1 LIYLI
6 YLLDII
12 IYAIIVSAVSFLS
25 IFLITPAFI
34 KYLNKKGKVVVDY
47 HKPGK
52 PNVPRPAGPVLLI
65 GLVISE
71 ITLYFLILDVKIIS
85 VLLTT
90 IIAFIVGYIDDVKTM
105 PGWFK
110 PAALILA
117 AIPIIILGSHG
128 DYLGLIFDSAFIPIL
143 YILLILSIIPIVGN
157 TINSIDVFNGVAS
170 GFIIITM
177 IPLLV
182 SVILFGSTNVFLMGL
197 PLLFGSIAIY
207 QYHKFPSKIFLGDSG
222 TLLLGSMYASLSIV
236 GNSEIIG
243 VIALL
248 PAVMNSFL
256 FLSSVKK
263 IVEHRQVKTR
273 PVAVCDDFR
282 LMASKDS
289 SAPATLVRLILARGP
304 LTEQEIIRRIFILGT
319 FSSILAFISIVIQY
333 SFMMGEISL

>member
-1 LIYLI
+1 MS
-6 YLLDII
+6 
-12 IYAIIVSAVSFLS
+12 AISFL
-25 IFLITPAFI
+25 IVFFITPAFI
-34 KYLNKKGKVVVDY
+34 EYLTRKGRVVVDY

-52 PNVPRPAGPVLLI
+52 PMVPRPAGPVLLI
-65 GLVISE
+65 GIVISE
-71 ITLYFLILDVKIIS
+71 IILYFLILDVKIIS

-90 IIAFIVGYIDDVKTM
+90 IIAFIIGYIDDLKTM

-117 AIPIIILGSHG
+117 AIPIIVLGTHG
-128 DYLGLIFDSAFIPIL
+128 NYLGLIFDSAFIPIL

-157 TINSIDVFNGVAS
+157 TINSIDVFNGVAT

-182 SVILFGSTNVFLMGL
+182 AVVLFSNTNVFLIGL
-197 PLLFGSIAIY
+197 PLLFGSIAMY

-222 TLLLGSMYASLSIV
+222 TLLLGSMYAGISIV

-273 PVAVCDDFR
+273 PVTICDDFR

-304 LTEQEIIRRIFILGT
+304 LSEQEIITRIFILAT
-319 FSSILAFISIVIQY
+319 FSSILAIISIGIQY
-333 SFMMGEISL
+333 AFMIGKLSL

>member
-1 LIYLI
+1 M
-6 YLLDII
+6 
-12 IYAIIVSAVSFLS
+12 SAVSFL
-25 IFLITPAFI
+25 IVFFITPAFI
-34 KYLNKKGKVVVDY
+34 EYLTRKGRVVVDY

-52 PNVPRPAGPVLLI
+52 PMVPRPAGPVLLI
-65 GLVISE
+65 GIVISE
-71 ITLYFLILDVKIIS
+71 IILYFLILDVKIIS

-90 IIAFIVGYIDDVKTM
+90 IIAFIIGYIDDLKTM

-117 AIPIIILGSHG
+117 AIPIIVLGTHG
-128 DYLGLIFDSAFIPIL
+128 NYLGLIFDSAFIPIL

-182 SVILFGSTNVFLMGL
+182 SVILFSNTNVFLIGL
-197 PLLFGSIAIY
+197 PLLFGCIAIY

-222 TLLLGSMYASLSIV
+222 TLLLGSMYAGLSIV

-273 PVAVCDDFR
+273 PVTICDDFR
-282 LMASKDS
+282 LMASKDN

-304 LTEQEIIRRIFILGT
+304 LSEQEIITRIFILAT
-319 FSSILAFISIVIQY
+319 FSSILAIISIGIQY
-333 SFMMGEISL
+333 AFMIGKLSL

>member
-1 LIYLI
+1 MS
-6 YLLDII
+6 
-12 IYAIIVSAVSFLS
+12 AISFL
-25 IFLITPAFI
+25 IVFFITPPFI
-34 KYLNKKGKVVVDY
+34 EYLTKKGRVVLDY

-52 PNVPRPAGPVLLI
+52 PKVPRPAGPVLLMGI
-65 GLVISE
+65 VISE
-71 ITLYFLILDVKIIS
+71 IILYFLISDVKIIS

-90 IIAFIVGYIDDVKTM
+90 IIAFIIGYIDDLKTM

-117 AIPIIILGSHG
+117 AIPIIVLGTHG
-128 DYLGLIFDSAFIPIL
+128 NYLNLIFDSAFIPIL

-170 GFIIITM
+170 GLIIITM

-182 SVILFGSTNVFLMGL
+182 GVILFSNTNVFLIGL
-197 PLLFGSIAIY
+197 PLLFGCIAMY
-207 QYHKFPSKIFLGDSG
+207 QYHKYPSKIFLGDSG
-222 TLLLGSMYASLSIV
+222 TLLLGSMYAALSIV

-273 PVAVCDDFR
+273 PVTICDDFR
-282 LMASKDS
+282 LMASKDN

-304 LTEQEIIRRIFILGT
+304 LSEQEIITRIFILAT
-319 FSSILAFISIVIQY
+319 FSSLLAIISIGIQY
-333 SFMMGEISL
+333 AFMMGKLSL

>member
-1 LIYLI
+1 MIYP
-6 YLLDII
+6 LDIT
-12 IYAIIVSAVSFLS
+12 IYGIIVSAISFL
-25 IFLITPAFI
+25 IVFFITPPFI
-34 KYLNKKGKVVVDY
+34 EYLTKKGRVVLDY

-52 PNVPRPAGPVLLI
+52 PKVPRPAGPVLLMGI
-65 GLVISE
+65 VISE
-71 ITLYFLILDVKIIS
+71 IILYFLISDVKIIS

-90 IIAFIVGYIDDVKTM
+90 IIAFIIGYIDDLKTM

-117 AIPIIILGSHG
+117 AVPIIVLGTHG
-128 DYLGLIFDSAFIPIL
+128 NYLNLIFDSAFIPIL

-157 TINSIDVFNGVAS
+157 TINSIDVFNGVAT

-182 SVILFGSTNVFLMGL
+182 GVILFSNTNVFLIGL
-197 PLLFGSIAIY
+197 PLLFGCIAMY
-207 QYHKFPSKIFLGDSG
+207 QYHKYPSKIFLGDSG
-222 TLLLGSMYASLSIV
+222 TLLLGSMYAALSIV

-273 PVAVCDDFR
+273 PVTICDDFR
-282 LMASKDS
+282 LMASKDN

-304 LTEQEIIRRIFILGT
+304 LSEQEIITRIFILAA
-319 FSSILAFISIVIQY
+319 FSSLLAIISIAIQY
-333 SFMMGEISL
+333 AFMMGKLSL

>member
-1 LIYLI
+1 MS
-6 YLLDII
+6 
-12 IYAIIVSAVSFLS
+12 AISFL
-25 IFLITPAFI
+25 IVFFITPAFI
-34 KYLNKKGKVVVDY
+34 EYLTRKGRVVVDY

-52 PNVPRPAGPVLLI
+52 PMVPRPAGPVLLI
-65 GLVISE
+65 GIVISE
-71 ITLYFLILDVKIIS
+71 IILYFLILDVKIIS

-90 IIAFIVGYIDDVKTM
+90 IIAFIIGYIDDLKTM

-117 AIPIIILGSHG
+117 AIPIIVLGTHG
-128 DYLGLIFDSAFIPIL
+128 NYLGLIFDSAFIPIL

-182 SVILFGSTNVFLMGL
+182 SVILFSNTNVFLIGL
-197 PLLFGSIAIY
+197 PLLFGCIAMY

-222 TLLLGSMYASLSIV
+222 TLLLGSMYAGISIV

-263 IVEHRQVKTR
+263 IVEHREVKTR
-273 PVAVCDDFR
+273 PVTICDDFR
-282 LMASKDS
+282 LMASKDN

-304 LTEQEIIRRIFILGT
+304 LSEQEIITRIFILAT
-319 FSSILAFISIVIQY
+319 FSSVLAIISISIQY
-333 SFMMGEISL
+333 AFMIGKLSL

>member
-1 LIYLI
+1 
-6 YLLDII
+6 
-12 IYAIIVSAVSFLS
+12 VSAISFL
-25 IFLITPAFI
+25 IVFFITPAFI
-34 KYLNKKGKVVVDY
+34 KYLTKKGRVVLDY

-52 PNVPRPAGPVLLI
+52 PKIPRPAGPVLLMGI
-65 GLVISE
+65 VISE
-71 ITLYFLILDVKIIS
+71 IILYFLISDVKIIS

-90 IIAFIVGYIDDVKTM
+90 IIAFIIGYIDDLKTM

-117 AIPIIILGSHG
+117 AVPIIVLGTHG
-128 DYLGLIFDSAFIPIL
+128 NYLNLIFDSAFIPIL
-143 YILLILSIIPIVGN
+143 YILLILSIVPIVGN
-157 TINSIDVFNGVAS
+157 TINSIDVFNGVAT

-182 SVILFGSTNVFLMGL
+182 GVILFSNSNVFLIGL
-197 PLLFGSIAIY
+197 PLLFGCIAIY
-207 QYHKFPSKIFLGDSG
+207 QYHKYPSKIFLGDSG
-222 TLLLGSMYASLSIV
+222 TLLLGSMYAALSIV

-273 PVAVCDDFR
+273 PVTICDDFR
-282 LMASKDS
+282 LMASKDI

-304 LTEQEIIRRIFILGT
+304 LSEQEIITRIFILAT
-319 FSSILAFISIVIQY
+319 FSSLLAIISIGIQY
-333 SFMMGEISL
+333 AFMIGKFSL

>member
-1 LIYLI
+1 LLSP
-6 YLLDII
+6 LDIAL
-12 IYAIIVSAVSFLS
+12 YGIIVSAISFL
-25 IFLITPAFI
+25 IIYFMTPYLV
-34 KYLNKKGKVVVDY
+34 KYLNKKGRVVVDY

-65 GLVISE
+65 GIVISE
-71 ITLYFLILDVKIIS
+71 ILLYFLILDVKIIS

-90 IIAFIVGYIDDVKTM
+90 IVAFIVGYIDDMKTM

-117 AIPIIILGSHG
+117 AVPIIIIGSHG
-128 DYLGLIFDSAFIPIL
+128 NYLGLIFDNAFIPIL

-157 TINSIDVFNGVAS
+157 TINSIDVFNGVAT

-182 SVILFGSTNVFLMGL
+182 SVTVFGNTNVLLMGL
-197 PLLFGSIAIY
+197 PLLFGSIALY

-243 VIALL
+243 LIALL

-263 IVEHRQVKTR
+263 IVEHREVKTR
-273 PVAVCDDFR
+273 PVTIRNDFR
-282 LMASKDS
+282 LVASRDK
-289 SAPATLVRLILARGP
+289 SAPATLVRLILAKGP
-304 LTEQEIIRRIFILGT
+304 LSEQEIIVRIFILAI
-319 FSSILAFISIVIQY
+319 FSSILAFISIAIQY
-333 SFMMGEISL
+333 SFMVGKISL

>member
-1 LIYLI
+1 M
-6 YLLDII
+6 
-12 IYAIIVSAVSFLS
+12 SAVSFL
-25 IFLITPAFI
+25 IVFFITPAFI
-34 KYLNKKGKVVVDY
+34 EYLTRIGRVVVDY

-52 PNVPRPAGPVLLI
+52 PMVPRPAGPVLLI
-65 GLVISE
+65 GIVISE
-71 ITLYFLILDVKIIS
+71 IILYFLILDVKIIS

-90 IIAFIVGYIDDVKTM
+90 IIAFIIGYIDDLKTM

-117 AIPIIILGSHG
+117 AIPIIVLGTHG
-128 DYLGLIFDSAFIPIL
+128 NYLGLIFDSAFIPIL

-157 TINSIDVFNGVAS
+157 TINSIDVFNGVAT

-182 SVILFGSTNVFLMGL
+182 AVVLFSNTNVFLIGL
-197 PLLFGSIAIY
+197 PLLFGSIAMY

-222 TLLLGSMYASLSIV
+222 TLLLGSMYAGISIV

-273 PVAVCDDFR
+273 PVTICDDFR

-304 LTEQEIIRRIFILGT
+304 LSEQEIITRIFILAT
-319 FSSILAFISIVIQY
+319 FSSILAIISIGIQY
-333 SFMMGEISL
+333 AIMIGKLSL

>member
-1 LIYLI
+1 LIYP
-6 YLLDII
+6 LDIT
-12 IYAIIVSAVSFLS
+12 IYGIIVSAISFL
-25 IFLITPAFI
+25 IVFFITPPFI
-34 KYLNKKGKVVVDY
+34 EYLTKKGRVVLDY

-52 PNVPRPAGPVLLI
+52 PKVPRPAGPVLLMGI
-65 GLVISE
+65 VISE
-71 ITLYFLILDVKIIS
+71 IILYFLISDVKIIS

-90 IIAFIVGYIDDVKTM
+90 IIAFIIGYIDDLKTM

-117 AIPIIILGSHG
+117 AVPIIVLGTHG
-128 DYLGLIFDSAFIPIL
+128 NYLNLIFDSAFIPIL

-182 SVILFGSTNVFLMGL
+182 SVILFSNANVFLIGL
-197 PLLFGSIAIY
+197 PLLFGCIAMY
-207 QYHKFPSKIFLGDSG
+207 QYHKYPSKIFLGDSG
-222 TLLLGSMYASLSIV
+222 TLLLGSMYAALSIV

-273 PVAVCDDFR
+273 PVTICDDFR
-282 LMASKDS
+282 LMASKDI

-304 LTEQEIIRRIFILGT
+304 LSEQEIITRIFILAT
-319 FSSILAFISIVIQY
+319 FSSLLAIISIGIQY
-333 SFMMGEISL
+333 AFMTGKLSL

>member
-1 LIYLI
+1 M
-6 YLLDII
+6 
-12 IYAIIVSAVSFLS
+12 SAVSFL
-25 IFLITPAFI
+25 IVFFITPAFI
-34 KYLNKKGKVVVDY
+34 EYLTRKGRVVVDY

-52 PNVPRPAGPVLLI
+52 PMVPRPAGPVLLI
-65 GLVISE
+65 GIVISE
-71 ITLYFLILDVKIIS
+71 IILYFLILDVKIIS

-90 IIAFIVGYIDDVKTM
+90 IIAFIIGYIDDLKTM

-117 AIPIIILGSHG
+117 AIPIIVLGTHG
-128 DYLGLIFDSAFIPIL
+128 NYLGLIFDSAFIPIL

-157 TINSIDVFNGVAS
+157 TINSIDVFNGVAT

-182 SVILFGSTNVFLMGL
+182 AVVLFSNTNVFLIGL
-197 PLLFGSIAIY
+197 PLLFGCIAMY

-222 TLLLGSMYASLSIV
+222 TLLLGSMYAGLSIV

-263 IVEHRQVKTR
+263 IVEHRQIKTR
-273 PVAVCDDFR
+273 PVTICDDFR

-304 LTEQEIIRRIFILGT
+304 LSEQEIITRIFILAT
-319 FSSILAFISIVIQY
+319 FSSILAIISIGIQY
-333 SFMMGEISL
+333 AFMIGKLSL

>member
-1 LIYLI
+1 MIYP
-6 YLLDII
+6 LDIA
-12 IYAIIVSAVSFLS
+12 IYGIIVSAISFL
-25 IFLITPAFI
+25 IVFFITPAFI
-34 KYLNKKGKVVVDY
+34 EYLTRKGRVVVDY

-52 PNVPRPAGPVLLI
+52 PMVPRPAGPVLLLGI
-65 GLVISE
+65 VISE
-71 ITLYFLILDVKIIS
+71 IILYFLILDVKIIS

-90 IIAFIVGYIDDVKTM
+90 IIAFIIGYIDDLKTM

-117 AIPIIILGSHG
+117 AIPIIVLGTHG
-128 DYLGLIFDSAFIPIL
+128 NYLGLIFDSAFIPIL

-182 SVILFGSTNVFLMGL
+182 SVILFSNTNVFLIGL
-197 PLLFGSIAIY
+197 PLLFGCIAIY

-222 TLLLGSMYASLSIV
+222 TLLLGSMYAGLSIV

-273 PVAVCDDFR
+273 PVTICDDFR
-282 LMASKDS
+282 LMASKDN

-304 LTEQEIIRRIFILGT
+304 LSEQEIITRIFILAT
-319 FSSILAFISIVIQY
+319 FSSILAIISIGIQY
-333 SFMMGEISL
+333 AFMIGKLSL

>member
-1 LIYLI
+1 LIYP
-6 YLLDII
+6 LDIA
-12 IYAIIVSAVSFLS
+12 IYGIIVSAVSFLI
-25 IFLITPAFI
+25 IFFITPVFI
-34 KYLNKKGKVVVDY
+34 EYLTRKGRVVVDY

-52 PNVPRPAGPVLLI
+52 PMVPRPAGPVLLI
-65 GLVISE
+65 GIVISE
-71 ITLYFLILDVKIIS
+71 IILYFLILDVKIIS

-90 IIAFIVGYIDDVKTM
+90 IIAFIIGYIDDLKTM

-117 AIPIIILGSHG
+117 AIPIIVLGTHG
-128 DYLGLIFDSAFIPIL
+128 NYLGLIFDSAFIPIL

-182 SVILFGSTNVFLMGL
+182 SVILFSNTNVFLIGL
-197 PLLFGSIAIY
+197 PLLFGCIAIY

-222 TLLLGSMYASLSIV
+222 TLLLGSMYAGLSIV

-273 PVAVCDDFR
+273 PVTICDDFR
-282 LMASKDS
+282 LMASKDN

-304 LTEQEIIRRIFILGT
+304 LSEQEIITRIFILAT
-319 FSSILAFISIVIQY
+319 FSSILAIISIGIQY
-333 SFMMGEISL
+333 AFMIGKLSL

>member
-1 LIYLI
+1 MS
-6 YLLDII
+6 
-12 IYAIIVSAVSFLS
+12 AISFL
-25 IFLITPAFI
+25 IVFFITPPFI
-34 KYLNKKGKVVVDY
+34 EYLSRKGRVVVDY

-52 PNVPRPAGPVLLI
+52 PMVPRPAGPVLLI
-65 GLVISE
+65 GIVISE
-71 ITLYFLILDVKIIS
+71 IILYFLILDVKIIS
-85 VLLTT
+85 ILLTT
-90 IIAFIVGYIDDVKTM
+90 IIAFIIGYIDDLKAM

-117 AIPIIILGSHG
+117 AIPIIVLGTHG
-128 DYLGLIFDSAFIPIL
+128 NYLGLIFDSAFIPIL

-182 SVILFGSTNVFLMGL
+182 SVILFSNTNVFLIGL
-197 PLLFGSIAIY
+197 PLLFGCIAMY

-222 TLLLGSMYASLSIV
+222 TLLLGSMYAGISIV

-263 IVEHRQVKTR
+263 IVEHREVKTR
-273 PVAVCDDFR
+273 PVTICDDFR
-282 LMASKDS
+282 LMASKDN

-304 LTEQEIIRRIFILGT
+304 LSEQEIITRIFILAT
-319 FSSILAFISIVIQY
+319 FSSILAIISIGIQY
-333 SFMMGEISL
+333 AFMIGKLSL

>member
-1 LIYLI
+1 MS
-6 YLLDII
+6 
-12 IYAIIVSAVSFLS
+12 AISFL
-25 IFLITPAFI
+25 IVFFITPAFI
-34 KYLNKKGKVVVDY
+34 EYLTRKGRVVVDY

-52 PNVPRPAGPVLLI
+52 PMVPRPAGPVLLI
-65 GLVISE
+65 GIVISE
-71 ITLYFLILDVKIIS
+71 IILYFLILDVKIIS

-90 IIAFIVGYIDDVKTM
+90 IIAFIIGYIDDLKTM

-117 AIPIIILGSHG
+117 AIPIIVLGTHG
-128 DYLGLIFDSAFIPIL
+128 NYLGLIFDSAFIPIL

-157 TINSIDVFNGVAS
+157 TINSIDVFNGVAT

-182 SVILFGSTNVFLMGL
+182 SVILFSNTNVFLIGL
-197 PLLFGSIAIY
+197 PLLFGCIAMY

-222 TLLLGSMYASLSIV
+222 TLLLGSMYAGISIV

-273 PVAVCDDFR
+273 PVTICDDFR

-304 LTEQEIIRRIFILGT
+304 LSEQEIITRIFILAT
-319 FSSILAFISIVIQY
+319 FSSVLAIISISIQY
-333 SFMMGEISL
+333 AFMIGKLSL

>member
-1 LIYLI
+1 MS
-6 YLLDII
+6 
-12 IYAIIVSAVSFLS
+12 AISFL
-25 IFLITPAFI
+25 IVFFITPAFI
-34 KYLNKKGKVVVDY
+34 EYLTRKGRVVVDY

-52 PNVPRPAGPVLLI
+52 PMVPRPAGPVLLI
-65 GLVISE
+65 GIVISE
-71 ITLYFLILDVKIIS
+71 IILYFLILDVKIIS

-90 IIAFIVGYIDDVKTM
+90 IIAFIIGYIDDLKTM

-117 AIPIIILGSHG
+117 AIPIIVLGTHG
-128 DYLGLIFDSAFIPIL
+128 NYLGLIFDSAFIPIL

-182 SVILFGSTNVFLMGL
+182 SVILFSNTNVFLIGL
-197 PLLFGSIAIY
+197 PLLFGCIAMY

-222 TLLLGSMYASLSIV
+222 TLLLGSMYAGISIV

-263 IVEHRQVKTR
+263 IVEHREVKTR
-273 PVAVCDDFR
+273 PVTICDDFR
-282 LMASKDS
+282 LMASKDN

-304 LTEQEIIRRIFILGT
+304 LSEQEIITRIFILAS
-319 FSSILAFISIVIQY
+319 FSSILAIISIGIQY
-333 SFMMGEISL
+333 TFMIGKLSL

>member
-1 LIYLI
+1 LIYPLVIAI
-6 YLLDII
+6 YG
-12 IYAIIVSAVSFLS
+12 IIVSVVSFL
-25 IFLITPAFI
+25 IVFFITPVFI
-34 KYLNKKGKVVVDY
+34 EYLTRKGRVVVDY

-52 PNVPRPAGPVLLI
+52 PMVPRPAGPVLLI
-65 GLVISE
+65 GIVISE
-71 ITLYFLILDVKIIS
+71 IILYFLILDVKIIS

-90 IIAFIVGYIDDVKTM
+90 IIAFIIGYIDDLKTM

-117 AIPIIILGSHG
+117 AIPIIVLGTHG
-128 DYLGLIFDSAFIPIL
+128 NYLGLIFDSAFIPIL

-157 TINSIDVFNGVAS
+157 TINSIDVFNGVAT

-182 SVILFGSTNVFLMGL
+182 AVVLFSNTNVFLIGL
-197 PLLFGSIAIY
+197 PLLFGCIAMY

-222 TLLLGSMYASLSIV
+222 TLLLGSMYAGLSIV

-273 PVAVCDDFR
+273 PVTICDDFR

-304 LTEQEIIRRIFILGT
+304 LSEQEIITRIFILAT
-319 FSSILAFISIVIQY
+319 FSSILAIISIGIQY
-333 SFMMGEISL
+333 AFMIGKLSL

>member
-1 LIYLI
+1 MIYP
-6 YLLDII
+6 LDIT
-12 IYAIIVSAVSFLS
+12 IYGIIVSAISFL
-25 IFLITPAFI
+25 IVFFITPPFI
-34 KYLNKKGKVVVDY
+34 EYLTKKGRVVLDY

-52 PNVPRPAGPVLLI
+52 PKVPRPAGPVLLMGI
-65 GLVISE
+65 VISE
-71 ITLYFLILDVKIIS
+71 IILYFLISDVKIIS

-90 IIAFIVGYIDDVKTM
+90 IIAFIIGYIDDLKTM

-117 AIPIIILGSHG
+117 AVPIIVLGTHG
-128 DYLGLIFDSAFIPIL
+128 NYLNLIFDSAFIPIL

-157 TINSIDVFNGVAS
+157 TINSIDVFNGVAT

-182 SVILFGSTNVFLMGL
+182 GVILFSNTDVFLIGL
-197 PLLFGSIAIY
+197 PLLFGCIAMY
-207 QYHKFPSKIFLGDSG
+207 QYHKYPSKIFLGDSG
-222 TLLLGSMYASLSIV
+222 TLLLGSMYAGLSIV

-273 PVAVCDDFR
+273 PVTICDDFR
-282 LMASKDS
+282 LMASKDN

-304 LTEQEIIRRIFILGT
+304 LSEQEIITRIFILAA
-319 FSSILAFISIVIQY
+319 FSSLLAIISIAIQY
-333 SFMMGEISL
+333 AFMMGKLSL

>member
-1 LIYLI
+1 MS
-6 YLLDII
+6 
-12 IYAIIVSAVSFLS
+12 AISFL
-25 IFLITPAFI
+25 IVFFITPAFI
-34 KYLNKKGKVVVDY
+34 EYLTRKGRVVVDY

-52 PNVPRPAGPVLLI
+52 PMVPRPAGPVLLI
-65 GLVISE
+65 GIVISE
-71 ITLYFLILDVKIIS
+71 IILYFLILDVKIIS

-90 IIAFIVGYIDDVKTM
+90 IIAFIIGYIDDLKTM

-117 AIPIIILGSHG
+117 AIPIIVLGTHG
-128 DYLGLIFDSAFIPIL
+128 NYLGLIFDSAFIPIL

-182 SVILFGSTNVFLMGL
+182 SVILFSNTNVFLIGL
-197 PLLFGSIAIY
+197 PLLFGCIAMY

-222 TLLLGSMYASLSIV
+222 TLLLGSMYAGISIV

-273 PVAVCDDFR
+273 PVTICDDFR
-282 LMASKDS
+282 LMASKDI

-304 LTEQEIIRRIFILGT
+304 LSEQEIITRIFILAT
-319 FSSILAFISIVIQY
+319 FSSVLAIISIGIQY
-333 SFMMGEISL
+333 AFMIGKLSL

>member
-1 LIYLI
+1 MS
-6 YLLDII
+6 
-12 IYAIIVSAVSFLS
+12 AISFL
-25 IFLITPAFI
+25 IVFFITPAFI
-34 KYLNKKGKVVVDY
+34 EYLTRKGKVVVDY

-52 PNVPRPAGPVLLI
+52 PMVPRPAGPVLLI
-65 GLVISE
+65 GIVISE
-71 ITLYFLILDVKIIS
+71 IILYFLILDVKIIS

-90 IIAFIVGYIDDVKTM
+90 IIAFIIGYIDDLKTM

-117 AIPIIILGSHG
+117 AIPIIVLGTHG
-128 DYLGLIFDSAFIPIL
+128 NYLGLIFDSAFIPIL

-182 SVILFGSTNVFLMGL
+182 SVILFSNTNVFLIGL
-197 PLLFGSIAIY
+197 PLLFGCIAMY

-222 TLLLGSMYASLSIV
+222 TLLLGSMYAGISIV

-263 IVEHRQVKTR
+263 IVEHREVKTR
-273 PVAVCDDFR
+273 PVTICDDFR
-282 LMASKDS
+282 LMASKDN

-304 LTEQEIIRRIFILGT
+304 LSEQEIITRIFILAS
-319 FSSILAFISIVIQY
+319 FSSILAIISIGIQY
-333 SFMMGEISL
+333 TFMIGKLSL

>member
-1 LIYLI
+1 M
-6 YLLDII
+6 
-12 IYAIIVSAVSFLS
+12 SAVSFL
-25 IFLITPAFI
+25 IVFFITPAFI
-34 KYLNKKGKVVVDY
+34 EYLTRKGRVVVDY

-52 PNVPRPAGPVLLI
+52 PMVPRPAGPVLLI
-65 GLVISE
+65 GIVISE
-71 ITLYFLILDVKIIS
+71 IILYFLILDVKIIS

-90 IIAFIVGYIDDVKTM
+90 IIAFIIGYIDDLKTM

-117 AIPIIILGSHG
+117 AIPIIVLGTHG
-128 DYLGLIFDSAFIPIL
+128 NYLGLIFDSAFIPIL

-157 TINSIDVFNGVAS
+157 TINSIDVFNGVAT

-182 SVILFGSTNVFLMGL
+182 AVVLFSNTNVFLIGL
-197 PLLFGSIAIY
+197 PLLFGCIAMY

-222 TLLLGSMYASLSIV
+222 TLLLGSMYAGISIV

-273 PVAVCDDFR
+273 PVTICDDFR

-304 LTEQEIIRRIFILGT
+304 LSEQEIITRIFILAT
-319 FSSILAFISIVIQY
+319 FSSILAIISIGIQY
-333 SFMMGEISL
+333 AFMIGKLSL

>member
-1 LIYLI
+1 MI

>member
-1 LIYLI
+1 MIYP
-6 YLLDII
+6 LDIA
-12 IYAIIVSAVSFLS
+12 IYGIIVSAVSFLI
-25 IFLITPAFI
+25 IFFITPVFI
-34 KYLNKKGKVVVDY
+34 EYLTRKGRVVVDY

-52 PNVPRPAGPVLLI
+52 PMVPRPAGPVLLI
-65 GLVISE
+65 GIVISE
-71 ITLYFLILDVKIIS
+71 IILYFLILDVKIIS

-90 IIAFIVGYIDDVKTM
+90 IIAFIIGYIDDLKTM

-117 AIPIIILGSHG
+117 AIPIIVLGTHG
-128 DYLGLIFDSAFIPIL
+128 NYLGLIFDSAFIPIL

-182 SVILFGSTNVFLMGL
+182 GVILFSNTNVFLIGL
-197 PLLFGSIAIY
+197 PLLFGCIAIY

-222 TLLLGSMYASLSIV
+222 TLLLGSMYAGLSIV

-273 PVAVCDDFR
+273 PVTICDDFR
-282 LMASKDS
+282 LMASKDN

-304 LTEQEIIRRIFILGT
+304 LSEREIITRIFILAT
-319 FSSILAFISIVIQY
+319 FSSILAIISIGIQY
-333 SFMMGEISL
+333 AFMIGKLSL

>member
-1 LIYLI
+1 MS
-6 YLLDII
+6 
-12 IYAIIVSAVSFLS
+12 AISFL
-25 IFLITPAFI
+25 IVFFITPAFI
-34 KYLNKKGKVVVDY
+34 EYLTRKGRVVVDY

-52 PNVPRPAGPVLLI
+52 PMVPRPAGPVLLI
-65 GLVISE
+65 GIVISE
-71 ITLYFLILDVKIIS
+71 IILYFLILDVKIIS

-90 IIAFIVGYIDDVKTM
+90 IIAFIIGYIDDLKTM

-117 AIPIIILGSHG
+117 AIPIIVLGTHG
-128 DYLGLIFDSAFIPIL
+128 NYLGLIFDSAFIPIL

-157 TINSIDVFNGVAS
+157 TINSIDVFNGVAT

-182 SVILFGSTNVFLMGL
+182 SVILFSNTNVFLIGL
-197 PLLFGSIAIY
+197 PLLFGCIAMY

-222 TLLLGSMYASLSIV
+222 TLLLGSMYAGISIV

-263 IVEHRQVKTR
+263 IVEHREVKTR
-273 PVAVCDDFR
+273 PVTICDDFR
-282 LMASKDS
+282 LMASKDN

-304 LTEQEIIRRIFILGT
+304 LSEQEIITRIFILAT
-319 FSSILAFISIVIQY
+319 FSSVLAIISISIQY
-333 SFMMGEISL
+333 AFMIGKLSL

>member
-1 LIYLI
+1 M
-6 YLLDII
+6 
-12 IYAIIVSAVSFLS
+12 SAVSFL
-25 IFLITPAFI
+25 IVYFITPAFI
-34 KYLNKKGKVVVDY
+34 EYLTRKGRVVVDY

-52 PNVPRPAGPVLLI
+52 PMVPRPAGPVLLI
-65 GLVISE
+65 GIVISE
-71 ITLYFLILDVKIIS
+71 IILYFLILDVKIIS

-90 IIAFIVGYIDDVKTM
+90 IIAFIIGYIDDLKTM

-117 AIPIIILGSHG
+117 AIPIIVLGTHG
-128 DYLGLIFDSAFIPIL
+128 NYLGLIFDSAFIPIL

-157 TINSIDVFNGVAS
+157 TINSIDVFNGVAT

-182 SVILFGSTNVFLMGL
+182 AVVLFSNTNVFLIGL
-197 PLLFGSIAIY
+197 PLLFGSIAMY

-222 TLLLGSMYASLSIV
+222 TLLLGSMYAGLSIV

-273 PVAVCDDFR
+273 PVTICDDFR

-304 LTEQEIIRRIFILGT
+304 LSEQEIITRIFILAT
-319 FSSILAFISIVIQY
+319 FSSILAIISIGIQY
-333 SFMMGEISL
+333 AFMIGKLSL

>member
-1 LIYLI
+1 MIYP
-6 YLLDII
+6 LDIT
-12 IYAIIVSAVSFLS
+12 IYGIIVSAISFL
-25 IFLITPAFI
+25 IVFFITPPFI
-34 KYLNKKGKVVVDY
+34 EYLTKKGRVVLDY

-52 PNVPRPAGPVLLI
+52 PKVPRPAGPVLLMGI
-65 GLVISE
+65 VISE
-71 ITLYFLILDVKIIS
+71 IILYFLISDVKIIS

-90 IIAFIVGYIDDVKTM
+90 IIAFIIGYIDDLKTM

-117 AIPIIILGSHG
+117 AVPIIVLGTHG
-128 DYLGLIFDSAFIPIL
+128 NYLNLIFDSAFIPIL

-157 TINSIDVFNGVAS
+157 TINSIDVFNGVAT
-170 GFIIITM
+170 GFIIVTM

-182 SVILFGSTNVFLMGL
+182 GVILFSNTDVFLIGL
-197 PLLFGSIAIY
+197 PLLFGCIAMY
-207 QYHKFPSKIFLGDSG
+207 QYHKYPSKIFLGDSG
-222 TLLLGSMYASLSIV
+222 TLLLGSMYAALSIV

-273 PVAVCDDFR
+273 PVTICDDFR
-282 LMASKDS
+282 LMASKDN

-304 LTEQEIIRRIFILGT
+304 LSEQEIITRIFILAA
-319 FSSILAFISIVIQY
+319 FSSLLAIISIGIQY
-333 SFMMGEISL
+333 AFMMGKLSL

>member
-1 LIYLI
+1 LIYP
-6 YLLDII
+6 LDIT
-12 IYAIIVSAVSFLS
+12 IYGIIVSAISFL
-25 IFLITPAFI
+25 IVFFITPPFI
-34 KYLNKKGKVVVDY
+34 EYLSRKGRVVVDY

-52 PNVPRPAGPVLLI
+52 PMVPRPAGPVLLI
-65 GLVISE
+65 GIVISE
-71 ITLYFLILDVKIIS
+71 IILYFLILDVKIIS
-85 VLLTT
+85 ILLTT
-90 IIAFIVGYIDDVKTM
+90 IIAFIIGYIDDLKAM

-117 AIPIIILGSHG
+117 AIPIIVLGTHG
-128 DYLGLIFDSAFIPIL
+128 NYLGLIFDSAFIPIL

-182 SVILFGSTNVFLMGL
+182 SVILFSNTNVFLIGL
-197 PLLFGSIAIY
+197 PLLFGCIAMY

-222 TLLLGSMYASLSIV
+222 TLLLGSMYAGISIV

-263 IVEHRQVKTR
+263 IVEHREVKTR
-273 PVAVCDDFR
+273 PVTICGDFR
-282 LMASKDS
+282 LMASKDN

-304 LTEQEIIRRIFILGT
+304 LSEQEIITRIFILAT
-319 FSSILAFISIVIQY
+319 FSSILAIISIGIQY
-333 SFMMGEISL
+333 AFVIGKLSL

>member
-1 LIYLI
+1 LIYP
-6 YLLDII
+6 LDIT
-12 IYAIIVSAVSFLS
+12 IYGIIVSALSFL
-25 IFLITPAFI
+25 IVFFITPAFI
-34 KYLNKKGKVVVDY
+34 KYLTKKGRVVLDY

-52 PNVPRPAGPVLLI
+52 PKIPRPAGPVLLMGI
-65 GLVISE
+65 VISE
-71 ITLYFLILDVKIIS
+71 IILYFLISDVKVIS

-90 IIAFIVGYIDDVKTM
+90 IIAFIIGYIDDLKTM

-117 AIPIIILGSHG
+117 AVPIIVLGTHG
-128 DYLGLIFDSAFIPIL
+128 NYLGLIFDSAFIPIL
-143 YILLILSIIPIVGN
+143 YILLILSIVPIVGN
-157 TINSIDVFNGVAS
+157 TINSIDVFNGVAT

-182 SVILFGSTNVFLMGL
+182 AVILFSNSNVFLIGL
-197 PLLFGSIAIY
+197 PLLFGCIAIY
-207 QYHKFPSKIFLGDSG
+207 QYHKYPSKIFLGDSG
-222 TLLLGSMYASLSIV
+222 TLLLGSMYAALSIV

-273 PVAVCDDFR
+273 PVTICDDFR
-282 LMASKDS
+282 LMASKDI
-289 SAPATLVRLILARGP
+289 SAPATLVRLILAKGP
-304 LTEQEIIRRIFILGT
+304 LSEQEVITRIFILAT
-319 FSSILAFISIVIQY
+319 FSSLLAIISIGIQY
-333 SFMMGEISL
+333 AFMMGKFSL

>member
-1 LIYLI
+1 MNYP
-6 YLLDII
+6 LDIT
-12 IYAIIVSAVSFLS
+12 IYGIIVSAVSFL
-25 IFLITPAFI
+25 IVYFITPAFI
-34 KYLNKKGKVVVDY
+34 EYLTRKGRVVVDY

-52 PNVPRPAGPVLLI
+52 PMVPRPAGPVLLI
-65 GLVISE
+65 GIVISE
-71 ITLYFLILDVKIIS
+71 IILYFLILDVKIIS

-90 IIAFIVGYIDDVKTM
+90 IIAFIIGYIDDLKTM

-117 AIPIIILGSHG
+117 AIPIIVLGTHG
-128 DYLGLIFDSAFIPIL
+128 NYLGLIFDSAFIPIL

-157 TINSIDVFNGVAS
+157 TINSIDVFNGVAT

-182 SVILFGSTNVFLMGL
+182 AVVLFSNTNVFLIGL
-197 PLLFGSIAIY
+197 PLLFGSIAMY

-222 TLLLGSMYASLSIV
+222 TLLLGSMYAGLSIV

-273 PVAVCDDFR
+273 PVTICDDFR

-304 LTEQEIIRRIFILGT
+304 LSEQEIITRIFILAT
-319 FSSILAFISIVIQY
+319 FSSILAIISIGIQY
-333 SFMMGEISL
+333 AFMIGKLSL

>member
-1 LIYLI
+1 MIYP
-6 YLLDII
+6 LDII
-12 IYAIIVSAVSFLS
+12 IYAIIVSAVSFLG

-34 KYLNKKGKVVVDY
+34 KYLNKKGRVVVDY

-71 ITLYFLILDVKIIS
+71 IILYFLILDVKIIS

-243 VIALL
+243 LIALL

-304 LTEQEIIRRIFILGT
+304 LTEQEIITRIFILGT

>member
-1 LIYLI
+1 M
-6 YLLDII
+6 
-12 IYAIIVSAVSFLS
+12 SAVSFL
-25 IFLITPAFI
+25 IVYFITPAFI
-34 KYLNKKGKVVVDY
+34 EYLTRKGRVVVDY

-52 PNVPRPAGPVLLI
+52 PMVPRPAGPVLLI
-65 GLVISE
+65 GIVISE
-71 ITLYFLILDVKIIS
+71 IILYFLILDVKIIS

-90 IIAFIVGYIDDVKTM
+90 IIAFIIGYIDDLKTM

-117 AIPIIILGSHG
+117 AIPIIVLGTHG
-128 DYLGLIFDSAFIPIL
+128 NYLGLIFDSAFIPIL

-157 TINSIDVFNGVAS
+157 TINSIDVFNGVAT

-182 SVILFGSTNVFLMGL
+182 AVVLFSNTNVFLIGL
-197 PLLFGSIAIY
+197 PLLFGCIAMY

-222 TLLLGSMYASLSIV
+222 TLLLGSMYAALSIV

-263 IVEHRQVKTR
+263 IVEHRQVKIR
-273 PVAVCDDFR
+273 PVTICDDFR
-282 LMASKDS
+282 LMASKDK

-304 LTEQEIIRRIFILGT
+304 LSEQEIITRIFILAT
-319 FSSILAFISIVIQY
+319 FSSILAIISIGIQY
-333 SFMMGEISL
+333 AIMIGKLSL

>member
-1 LIYLI
+1 MIYP
-6 YLLDII
+6 LDIA
-12 IYAIIVSAVSFLS
+12 IYGIVVSALSFLI
-25 IFLITPAFI
+25 IFFITPVFI
-34 KYLNKKGKVVVDY
+34 EYLTRKGRVVIDY

-52 PNVPRPAGPVLLI
+52 PMVPRPAGPVLLI
-65 GLVISE
+65 GIVISE
-71 ITLYFLILDVKIIS
+71 IILYFLILDVKIIS

-90 IIAFIVGYIDDVKTM
+90 IIAFIIGYIDDLKTM

-117 AIPIIILGSHG
+117 AIPIIVLGTHG
-128 DYLGLIFDSAFIPIL
+128 NYLGLIFDSAFIPIL

-157 TINSIDVFNGVAS
+157 TINSIDVFNGVAT

-182 SVILFGSTNVFLMGL
+182 AVVLFSNTNVFLIGL
-197 PLLFGSIAIY
+197 PLLFGCIAMY

-222 TLLLGSMYASLSIV
+222 TLLLGSMYAALSIV

-263 IVEHRQVKTR
+263 IVEHRQVKIR
-273 PVAVCDDFR
+273 PVTICDDFR
-282 LMASKDS
+282 LMASKDN

-304 LTEQEIIRRIFILGT
+304 LSEQEIITRIFILAT
-319 FSSILAFISIVIQY
+319 FSSILAIISIGIQY
-333 SFMMGEISL
+333 AFMIGKLSL

>member
-1 LIYLI
+1 MS
-6 YLLDII
+6 
-12 IYAIIVSAVSFLS
+12 AISFL
-25 IFLITPAFI
+25 IVFFITPPFI
-34 KYLNKKGKVVVDY
+34 EYLSRKGRVVVDY

-52 PNVPRPAGPVLLI
+52 PMVPRPAGPVLLI
-65 GLVISE
+65 GIVISE
-71 ITLYFLILDVKIIS
+71 IILYFLILDVKIIS
-85 VLLTT
+85 ILLTT
-90 IIAFIVGYIDDVKTM
+90 IIAFIIGYIDDLKAM

-117 AIPIIILGSHG
+117 AIPIIVLGTHG
-128 DYLGLIFDSAFIPIL
+128 NYLGLIFDSAFIPIL

-182 SVILFGSTNVFLMGL
+182 SVILFSNTNVFLIGL
-197 PLLFGSIAIY
+197 PLLFGCIAMY

-222 TLLLGSMYASLSIV
+222 TLLLGSMYAGISIV

-263 IVEHRQVKTR
+263 IVEHREVKTR
-273 PVAVCDDFR
+273 PITICDDFR
-282 LMASKDS
+282 LMASKDN

-304 LTEQEIIRRIFILGT
+304 LSEQEIITRIFILAT
-319 FSSILAFISIVIQY
+319 FSSILAIISIGIQY
-333 SFMMGEISL
+333 AFMIGKLSL

>member
-1 LIYLI
+1 MS
-6 YLLDII
+6 
-12 IYAIIVSAVSFLS
+12 AISFL
-25 IFLITPAFI
+25 IVFFITPAFI
-34 KYLNKKGKVVVDY
+34 EYLTRKGRVVVDY

-52 PNVPRPAGPVLLI
+52 PMVPRPAGPVLLI
-65 GLVISE
+65 GIVISE
-71 ITLYFLILDVKIIS
+71 IILYFLILDVKIIS

-90 IIAFIVGYIDDVKTM
+90 IIAFIIGYIDDLKTM

-117 AIPIIILGSHG
+117 AIPIIVLGTHG
-128 DYLGLIFDSAFIPIL
+128 NYLGLIFDSAFIPIL

-182 SVILFGSTNVFLMGL
+182 SVILFSNTNVFLIGL
-197 PLLFGSIAIY
+197 PLLFGCIAMY

-222 TLLLGSMYASLSIV
+222 TLLLGSMYAGISIV

-263 IVEHRQVKTR
+263 IVEHREVKTR
-273 PVAVCDDFR
+273 PVTICDDFR
-282 LMASKDS
+282 LMASKDN

-304 LTEQEIIRRIFILGT
+304 LSEQEIITRIFILAT
-319 FSSILAFISIVIQY
+319 FSSLLAIISIGIQY
-333 SFMMGEISL
+333 AFMIGKLSL

>member
-1 LIYLI
+1 MIYP
-6 YLLDII
+6 LDIA
-12 IYAIIVSAVSFLS
+12 IYGIIVSAISFL
-25 IFLITPAFI
+25 IVFFITPAFI
-34 KYLNKKGKVVVDY
+34 EYLTRKGRVVVDY

-52 PNVPRPAGPVLLI
+52 PMVPRPAGPVLLI
-65 GLVISE
+65 GIIISE
-71 ITLYFLILDVKIIS
+71 IILYFLILDVKIIS

-90 IIAFIVGYIDDVKTM
+90 IIAFIIGYIDDLKTM

-117 AIPIIILGSHG
+117 AIPIIVLGTHG
-128 DYLGLIFDSAFIPIL
+128 NYLGLIFDSAFIPIL

-182 SVILFGSTNVFLMGL
+182 SVILFSNTNVFLIGL
-197 PLLFGSIAIY
+197 PLLFGCIAIY

-222 TLLLGSMYASLSIV
+222 TLLLGSMYAGISIV

-263 IVEHRQVKTR
+263 IVEHREVKTR
-273 PVAVCDDFR
+273 PVTICDDFR
-282 LMASKDS
+282 LMASKDN

-304 LTEQEIIRRIFILGT
+304 LSEQEIITRIFILAS
-319 FSSILAFISIVIQY
+319 FSSILAIISIGIQY
-333 SFMMGEISL
+333 TFMIGKLSL

>member
-1 LIYLI
+1 MS
-6 YLLDII
+6 
-12 IYAIIVSAVSFLS
+12 AISFL
-25 IFLITPAFI
+25 IVFFITPAFI
-34 KYLNKKGKVVVDY
+34 EYLTRKGRVVVDY

-52 PNVPRPAGPVLLI
+52 PMVPRPAGPVLLI
-65 GLVISE
+65 GIVISE
-71 ITLYFLILDVKIIS
+71 IILYFLILDVKIIS

-90 IIAFIVGYIDDVKTM
+90 IIAFIIGYIDDLKTM

-117 AIPIIILGSHG
+117 AIPIIVLGTHG
-128 DYLGLIFDSAFIPIL
+128 NYLGLIFDSAFIPIL

-182 SVILFGSTNVFLMGL
+182 SVILFSNTNVFLIGL
-197 PLLFGSIAIY
+197 PLLFGCIAMY

-222 TLLLGSMYASLSIV
+222 TLLLGSMYAGISIV

-273 PVAVCDDFR
+273 PVTICDDFR

-304 LTEQEIIRRIFILGT
+304 LSEQEIITRIFILAT
-319 FSSILAFISIVIQY
+319 FSSILAIISIGIQY
-333 SFMMGEISL
+333 AFMIGKLSL

>member
-1 LIYLI
+1 MS
-6 YLLDII
+6 
-12 IYAIIVSAVSFLS
+12 AISFL
-25 IFLITPAFI
+25 IVFFITPPFI
-34 KYLNKKGKVVVDY
+34 EYLSRKGRVVVDY

-52 PNVPRPAGPVLLI
+52 PMVPRPAGPVLLI
-65 GLVISE
+65 GIVISE
-71 ITLYFLILDVKIIS
+71 IILYFLILDVKIIS

-90 IIAFIVGYIDDVKTM
+90 IIAFIIGYIDDLKTM

-117 AIPIIILGSHG
+117 AIPIIVLGTHG
-128 DYLGLIFDSAFIPIL
+128 NYLGLIFDSAFIPIL

-157 TINSIDVFNGVAS
+157 TINSIDVFNGVAT

-182 SVILFGSTNVFLMGL
+182 AVVLFSNTNVFLIGL
-197 PLLFGSIAIY
+197 PLLFGCIAMY

-222 TLLLGSMYASLSIV
+222 TLLLGSMYAGISIV

-263 IVEHRQVKTR
+263 IVEHREVKTR
-273 PVAVCDDFR
+273 PVTICDDFR
-282 LMASKDS
+282 LMASKDN

-304 LTEQEIIRRIFILGT
+304 LSEQEIITRIFILAT
-319 FSSILAFISIVIQY
+319 FSSILAIISIGIQY
-333 SFMMGEISL
+333 AIMIGKLSL

>member
-1 LIYLI
+1 MS
-6 YLLDII
+6 
-12 IYAIIVSAVSFLS
+12 AISFL
-25 IFLITPAFI
+25 IVFFITPAFI
-34 KYLNKKGKVVVDY
+34 EYLTRKGRVVVDY

-52 PNVPRPAGPVLLI
+52 PMVPRPAGPVLLI
-65 GLVISE
+65 GIVISE
-71 ITLYFLILDVKIIS
+71 IILYFLILDVKIIS

-90 IIAFIVGYIDDVKTM
+90 IIAFIIGYIDDLKTM

-117 AIPIIILGSHG
+117 AIPIIVLGTHG
-128 DYLGLIFDSAFIPIL
+128 NYLGLIFDSAFIPIL

-182 SVILFGSTNVFLMGL
+182 SVILFSNTNVFLIGL
-197 PLLFGSIAIY
+197 PLLFGSIAMY

-222 TLLLGSMYASLSIV
+222 TLLLGSMYAGISIV

-263 IVEHRQVKTR
+263 IVEHREVKTR
-273 PVAVCDDFR
+273 PVTICDDFR
-282 LMASKDS
+282 LMASKDN

-304 LTEQEIIRRIFILGT
+304 LSEQEIITRIFILAT
-319 FSSILAFISIVIQY
+319 FSSVLAIISISIQY
-333 SFMMGEISL
+333 AFMIGKLSL

>member
-1 LIYLI
+1 LIYP
-6 YLLDII
+6 LDIT
-12 IYAIIVSAVSFLS
+12 IYGIIVSAISFL
-25 IFLITPAFI
+25 IVFFITPPFI
-34 KYLNKKGKVVVDY
+34 EYLTKKGRVVLDY

-52 PNVPRPAGPVLLI
+52 PKVPRPAGPVLLMGI
-65 GLVISE
+65 VISE
-71 ITLYFLILDVKIIS
+71 IILYFLISDVKIIS

-90 IIAFIVGYIDDVKTM
+90 IIAFIIGYIDDLKTM

-117 AIPIIILGSHG
+117 AVPIIVLGTHG
-128 DYLGLIFDSAFIPIL
+128 NYLNLIFDSAFIPIL

-157 TINSIDVFNGVAS
+157 TINSIDVFNGVAT

-182 SVILFGSTNVFLMGL
+182 GVILFSNTDVFLIGL
-197 PLLFGSIAIY
+197 PLLFGCIAMY
-207 QYHKFPSKIFLGDSG
+207 QYHKYPSKIFLGDSG
-222 TLLLGSMYASLSIV
+222 TLLLGSMYAALSIV

-273 PVAVCDDFR
+273 PVTICDDFR
-282 LMASKDS
+282 LMASKDI

-304 LTEQEIIRRIFILGT
+304 LSEQEIITRIFILAA
-319 FSSILAFISIVIQY
+319 FSSLLAIISIAIQY
-333 SFMMGEISL
+333 AFMMGKLSL